1 VAHTLIENG
10 FEAYVIVGGLKAWQ
24 KAGLPVESVPRDD
37 LVQLPRFR

>member
-24 KAGLPVESVPRDD
+24 KAGLAVESVPHDD